1 MKDWWSYETPD
12 PPWPGRP
19 RCAGSAATV
28 AVTRTRVPVGRVGLP
43 HLFGSFVAG
52 VPGLVSLYQKERKRL
67 LGLLGLLVGAL
78 SWAVL
83 LLLR

>member
-1 MKDWWSYETPD
+1 
-12 PPWPGRP
+12 
-19 RCAGSAATV
+19 
-28 AVTRTRVPVGRVGLP
+28 VGRVGLP